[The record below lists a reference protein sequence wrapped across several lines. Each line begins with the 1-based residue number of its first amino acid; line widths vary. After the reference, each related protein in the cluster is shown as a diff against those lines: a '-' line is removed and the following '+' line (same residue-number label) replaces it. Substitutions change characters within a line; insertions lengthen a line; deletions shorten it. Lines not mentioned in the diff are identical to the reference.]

1 MVRIFRRLD
10 NHADTRLKGITSYH
24 SQSVIYSEF
33 NDTTLKLIIFN
44 LSLTWMFSVPGGQLL
59 KVLNLNLWGLGWP
72 LGEDKD
78 LR

>member
-1 MVRIFRRLD
+1 M
-10 NHADTRLKGITSYH
+10 NC
-24 SQSVIYSEF
+24 
-33 NDTTLKLIIFN
+33 IIFSATETA
-44 LSLTWMFSVPGGQLL
+44 LFSVPGGQLL

>member
-1 MVRIFRRLD
+1 MILRGNELF
-10 NHADTRLKGITSYH
+10 
-24 SQSVIYSEF
+24 
-33 NDTTLKLIIFN
+33 FN
-44 LSLTWMFSVPGGQLL
+44 LSFTWMFSVPGGQLL

>member
-1 MVRIFRRLD
+1 MYLEV
-10 NHADTRLKGITSYH
+10 
-24 SQSVIYSEF
+24 
-33 NDTTLKLIIFN
+33 
-44 LSLTWMFSVPGGQLL
+44 GGVGGGGGTLL